1 MPCSMPSRAHASA
14 VTCAAKGVDLR
25 EPLKPAA
32 PADFQAITL
41 PSLSVRA
48 TMVLLNDV
56 LMCAWPIATFLR
68 VLRRVRARVA
78 AARRGGGGQTRCGL
92 FCGWGGVARHFFL

>member
-1 MPCSMPSRAHASA
+1 MPCSMPSRAQASA
-14 VTCAAKGVDLR
+14 VTWAANGVDLR

-41 PSLSVRA
+41 PSLSGRA
-48 TMVLLNDV
+48 TIVLLNDV

-68 VLRRVRARVA
+68 VLRRGGPPGAPG
-78 AARRGGGGQTRCGL
+78 RRGGGGADRGGL
-92 FCGWGGVARHFFL
+92 FSNRGGARRGGA